1 MLQNE
6 AHVEERIRKY
16 GLFEIY
22 NSEITLPSIYLRTS
36 CDFGLLMGLSL
47 YVWRSSASIH
57 GLIIDTLL
65 ISFYGGEP
73 MRSSAYYF
81 FFVVLSNFA
90 QNFFPCS
97 LSFSVNAAASS
108 AAFFSSSALAY
119 A

>member
-22 NSEITLPSIYLRTS
+22 NSEITPPSIIYLQTS

-57 GLIIDTLL
+57 GRIIDTLL
-65 ISFYGGEP
+65 ISFY
-73 MRSSAYYF
+73 
-81 FFVVLSNFA
+81 
-90 QNFFPCS
+90 
-97 LSFSVNAAASS
+97 
-108 AAFFSSSALAY
+108 
-119 A
+119 